1 MLLGAG
7 AELWVTGCPSPGGGR
22 QRERWGRATSVP
34 HAGTLRFPWRGI
46 SVGKRSVCCQSVLS
60 RADGGNPQGS
70 HFPLENEVP
79 STSECF
85 TQSYFSVKREKK
97 KSQDVEKGC
106 SMSFWYFSEMV
117 RLFTLNWQPLPPPK
131 KGLQSLLYDAVGHC
145 FGGWFFFFFY
155 LKENFWKFGL
165 FP

>member
-22 QRERWGRATSVP
+22 QRKRWGRATSVP
-34 HAGTLRFPWRGI
+34 CDGTLRFPWRGI

-85 TQSYFSVKREKK
+85 TQSYFSVKGKK
-97 KSQDVEKGC
+97 KKKLQDAEKGC

-117 RLFTLNWQPLPPPK
+117 RLFTLNWQPLPPPR
-131 KGLQSLLYDAVGHC
+131 KGFKAFCTMQWGIG
-145 FGGWFFFFFY
+145 FGFVVLFFFS
-155 LKENFWKFGL
+155 L
-165 FP
+165 